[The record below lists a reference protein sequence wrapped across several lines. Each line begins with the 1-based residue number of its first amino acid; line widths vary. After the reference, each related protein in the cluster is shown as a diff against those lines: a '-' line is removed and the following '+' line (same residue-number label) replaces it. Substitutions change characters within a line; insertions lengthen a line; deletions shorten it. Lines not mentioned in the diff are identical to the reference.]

1 LLCCFVSETKSDV
14 PIEISCSSG
23 LVNASW
29 LNYEDKESGIAKTE
43 WCIES
48 IDNMCNIQPW
58 ETVPTNL
65 QTKSAVIHSLSSVAS
80 IQAVVR
86 ISNGVGNTVLLKSTK
101 CNPVKT
107 FPPKLDVAEVKN
119 LNDAL
124 TDVDYQADTEAI
136 IVTWSS
142 PSNVPSY
149 FSVQAALTEQKEN
162 LNVTDSLLQK
172 WRGEPFSFQFID
184 IPRGKAHI
192 RFSGDR
198 IKPYTKY
205 RPVVRRCNKVGLC
218 RDSVGDGVVIVPDAP
233 PDIQVIII
241 TTIIII
247 SIITSPPS
255 LSCYIV
261 TIFQLYILLHHV
273 IVPGNVFTVSHTL
286 SAKHHPSFANNKQ
299 LLDEA
304 EQ

>member
-1 LLCCFVSETKSDV
+1 LLCCFVSETKNDV

-23 LVNASW
+23 LVKASW

-65 QTKSAVIHSLSSVAS
+65 QTKSAVIHSLSTLTS

-86 ISNGVGNTVLLKSTK
+86 ISNGVGNTALLQSTL

-119 LNDAL
+119 LNDTL
-124 TDVDYQADTEAI
+124 TDVNYQADTEAV

-142 PSNVPSY
+142 SSNVSSY
-149 FSVQAALTEQKEN
+149 SSVQAALTEQKEN

-184 IPRGKAHI
+184 IPRGKTHI

-218 RDSVGDGVVIVPDAP
+218 RDSVGDGVVIVPDTP

-241 TTIIII
+241 TTIITII
-247 SIITSPPS
+247 ITIITSPPS
-255 LSCYIV
+255 SSFPLSHHHLYYYVILSRFFNH
-261 TIFQLYILLHHV
+261 IFKLL
-273 IVPGNVFTVSHTL
+273 L
-286 SAKHHPSFANNKQ
+286 
-299 LLDEA
+299 
-304 EQ
+304 